1 MPPAADLLLCKDVFQ
16 YWDVEKV
23 LWFCREVL
31 PNYRKAVLA
40 YDLPNSDYL
49 SWRKRQKQ
57 YRDFYSFYEP
67 KAIMGLCGLNP
78 ENVVEYTYPR
88 YEVGSGENMDILEF
102 TLDKQVMVIRN
113 GYR

>member
-1 MPPAADLLLCKDVFQ
+1 
-16 YWDVEKV
+16 
-23 LWFCREVL
+23 
-31 PNYRKAVLA
+31 
-40 YDLPNSDYL
+40 
-49 SWRKRQKQ
+49 
-57 YRDFYSFYEP
+57 
-67 KAIMGLCGLNP
+67 MGLCGLNP